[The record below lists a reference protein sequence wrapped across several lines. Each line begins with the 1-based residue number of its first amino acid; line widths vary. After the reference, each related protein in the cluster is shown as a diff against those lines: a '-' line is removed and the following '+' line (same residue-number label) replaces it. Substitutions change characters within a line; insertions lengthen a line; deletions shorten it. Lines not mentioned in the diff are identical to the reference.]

1 MGTINYGTSKY
12 ITMGIDPYDFEQVKN
27 CIIEDLQEDQEDITP
42 GEISDQE
49 VYDRIDFYYEA
60 DRDNAE
66 YYLNELNLNT
76 GNFSVKLNPGYYEG
90 LYISIDYDILY
101 FYDQDEKDETIQD
114 AKKII
119 DLLKNLAGIGFQACH
134 PFWYTTFKSYEETLK
149 EIETAYNDMISDID
163 NTPIED

>member
-27 CIIEDLQEDQEDITP
+27 CIIEELQEDQEDVTP
-42 GEISDQE
+42 DDISDQE
-49 VYDRIDFYYEA
+49 VYDRIESYYDA
-60 DRDNAE
+60 DRENAE

-90 LYISIDYDILY
+90 LYISIDYDNLY
-101 FYDQDEKDETIQD
+101 FYDQDEKDETIRD
-114 AKKII
+114 VKKII
-119 DLLKNLAGIGFQACH
+119 DLLKNLAGIRFQACY

-149 EIETAYNDMISDID
+149 EIETAYNDMISDIN